1 MEIRMSKKWL
11 IAIAS
16 TLLFAPT
23 TWGLGIGEID
33 IKSKLNQPLDA
44 EIQITSASSSELRDV
59 VFSIPN
65 ADVFARYNLDR
76 PQVLNSVRFVV
87 ENRDSGNKVIRLA
100 SSQVVKDPFL
110 TFLIQAD
117 WPQGRMLREYTVL
130 VDPPLFVPNKSAAQT
145 QAYVDNAVVSNR
157 ATTNSQGSIDGRNEA
172 SNSGRASNNLNSG
185 NYARAN
191 AAGDSYRVKRGDT
204 LWEIANSIKPD
215 DSFSVNQTMIAIFRN
230 NPEAFDGNINRLKAG
245 QVLSVPTRNQINTLS
260 QESANQVVRT
270 QTRDWRDNTRDSR
283 ATSTS
288 TTKNASSSGSNNT
301 GNQTVSPESKEGRLE
316 LKVPNLDAESESTGV
331 DAKQEGLGGSNV
343 DSQVVSELQAK
354 VDEFERLLSAKDN
367 ELALLQQELAKA
379 RTQEGT
385 ESQNTE
391 TGEVEAAVIEGTET
405 ETPVDASESGPDTT
419 TETIV
424 ETPVITAPVITTP
437 EVVEPEKAPLI
448 TTPEEDK
455 GDLFSLLK
463 KIAIGLGLALL
474 GLFGFLFIRNRNSGP
489 SHDTLFVD
497 EDLDTTVEDIAERVK
512 TKIGN
517 KYSGTAEV
525 EILKEPVPSIESD
538 DDQASSEDESIDI
551 DFGSEDVGDTAEVGI
566 ITETIESDE
575 ALPFDDTTL
584 ADVSMGS
591 MEMDANDPIAET
603 DFHMA
608 YGLYD
613 QAADIMSTAITETD
627 DFKFKDKLLEVY
639 FVSGNKEEF
648 SRYAAEIQDEAK
660 SGHPS
665 SWENIIIMG
674 KQIAPENS
682 LFSGD
687 VGSAG
692 IDEGLD
698 FSLDQTGQIDVDQS
712 LFSDLEEF
720 SEPEADEAEAKPA
733 SDEVI
738 DLDFSDPS
746 DEVIDLDFSD
756 PLDDVIDLDFSESS
770 DEVIDLDFS
779 DPAEASPDHDILGLD
794 LSENLEVESNEFDD
808 DLLDISL
815 SLDLPEAPVDLEGV
829 IENFGSDLDASLNG
843 PISSEL
849 QSSLQDK
856 IESMPE
862 SEVTKEINVEDLLD
876 LDIGSVTGISEQSD
890 VLDETLDFSLDFDS
904 ADDLPSDGLNLDF
917 SDETQSLSDDF
928 LDKLDND
935 DTRTQEMKI
944 DENFDLLL
952 GAGDDETGVSELDL
966 DLETL
971 LSGDDDPFP
980 DDTKRSM
987 LPDGVGDADS
997 GTMSLSA
1004 LSEEKKLQLQELGE
1018 VLNPDD
1024 SHASTAQ
1031 ISDEELAAM
1040 GLSDD
1045 GPELMGV
1052 TGLAFDD
1059 SDDVDAVSTKLDLAR
1074 AYIEMDDPENAKSI
1088 LQEVIEEGDFAQQ
1101 GEAKDLIAIIS

>member
-16 TLLFAPT
+16 TLLFAPI
-23 TWGLGIGEID
+23 TWGLGLGEID

-44 EIQITSASSSELRDV
+44 EIEITSATNSELRDV

-76 PQVLNSVRFVV
+76 PQVLNSVRFIV
-87 ENRDSGNKVIRLA
+87 ENRNSGNKVIRLA

-130 VDPPLFVPNKSAAQT
+130 VDPPLFVPNQSTTQT

-157 ATTNSQGSIDGRNEA
+157 ATTNSQGSIDGRNES
-172 SNSGRASNNLNSG
+172 SNSGRASSNLNTG
-185 NYARAN
+185 NFVRSN
-191 AAGDSYRVKRGDT
+191 ASGDSYRVKRGDT

-215 DSFSVNQTMIAIFRN
+215 DSFTVNQTMIAIFRN

-245 QVLSVPTRNQINTLS
+245 QVLSVPTRNQINTLT
-260 QESANQVVRT
+260 QESANQAVRT

-288 TTKNASSSGSNNT
+288 SSTSNNASTSGSNSV
-301 GNQTVSPESKEGRLE
+301 GNQASTTPESKEGRLE
-316 LKVPNLDAESESTGV
+316 LKVPNLDAESGSTSV
-331 DAKQEGLGGSNV
+331 DANQEGLGGSNA
-343 DSQVVSELQAK
+343 DAQVVSELQAK

-379 RTQEGT
+379 RAQEGT
-385 ESQNTE
+385 EPLNTE
-391 TGEVEAAVIEGTET
+391 TGEVEALITEGNEA
-405 ETPVDASESGPDTT
+405 ETPVDATESGPDTN
-419 TETIV
+419 TETTV
-424 ETPVITAPVITTP
+424 EIPEVTTPEITTP
-437 EVVEPEKAPLI
+437 EIVEPEKTPLI
-448 TTPEEDK
+448 TTPEDD
-455 GDLFSLLK
+455 GDLFALLK

-517 KYSGTAEV
+517 KYSGTTEV
-525 EILKEPVPSIESD
+525 EILKEPVPFLEND
-538 DDQASSEDESIDI
+538 EDQGSSEDEGIDI
-551 DFGSEDVGDTAEVGI
+551 DFGSEEVGDTQEVVAVSG
-566 ITETIESDE
+566 TIESDE

-613 QAADIMSTAITETD
+613 QAADIMTTAITETPEFQ
-627 DFKFKDKLLEVY
+627 FKEKLLEVY

-648 SRYAAEIQDEAK
+648 SRYAAEIQDEAQA
-660 SGHPS
+660 SHPS

-720 SEPEADEAEAKPA
+720 SEPEAEAESEPA

-738 DLDFSDPS
+738 DLDFSGSS
-746 DEVIDLDFSD
+746 DDVIDLDFSD
-756 PLDDVIDLDFSESS
+756 PSDDVIDLDFSET
-770 DEVIDLDFS
+770 D
-779 DPAEASPDHDILGLD
+779 EASPDLDILGLD
-794 LSENLEVESNEFDD
+794 LSENIEAKSSEFDD
-808 DLLDISL
+808 DILDISL

-829 IENFGSDLDASLNG
+829 IENFGSDLDASMNG
-843 PISSEL
+843 PVSSEM

-856 IESMPE
+856 IESMPDTDA
-862 SEVTKEINVEDLLD
+862 TKEINVEDLLD
-876 LDIGSVTGISEQSD
+876 LDIGSVTGLSEQSD
-890 VLDETLDFSLDFDS
+890 VLDETLDFTLDFDS
-904 ADDLPSDGLNLDF
+904 ADDLPADGLNLDF
-917 SDETQSLSDDF
+917 SDETQNLSDDF

-966 DLETL
+966 DLETI
-971 LSGDDDPFP
+971 LSDGVDPFP

-1004 LSEEKKLQLQELGE
+1004 LSEEKKQQLQELGD
-1018 VLNPDD
+1018 VLNPDDDD

-1040 GLSDD
+1040 GLSDS

-1059 SDDVDAVSTKLDLAR
+1059 SDDVDEVSTKLDLAR